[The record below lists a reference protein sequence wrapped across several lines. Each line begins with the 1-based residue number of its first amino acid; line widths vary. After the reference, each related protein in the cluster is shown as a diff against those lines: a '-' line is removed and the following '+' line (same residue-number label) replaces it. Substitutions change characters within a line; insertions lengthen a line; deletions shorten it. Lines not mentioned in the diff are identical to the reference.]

1 MELLNCRFVS
11 RVAGGQ
17 WESKLVPYIRKYS
30 MRNKTSIVT
39 SAADGCGQPSS
50 IRSMD
55 NLPSRDHKGAEYKE
69 SFMFSNR
76 SSVSHG
82 SALAIA
88 AFATVALVGL
98 AGTVSASVV
107 TTIYSESFGGA
118 PTTTPLA
125 GTAPTV
131 DNGTSST
138 WTATSGI
145 SDSGYTNNSTAI
157 GYLSFTPI
165 SGNIYTLSANLAGSG
180 TPNNGAWLSLGFL
193 ITPTTS
199 GNVRFDGSG
208 SGTENAVDWVLL
220 YTPGSSTVNGSLFE
234 GPGTSAGGANYY
246 VGNDQNSSGLDTGDF
261 SIVLNTAGTPSAWT
275 AKIFD
280 NGTAISGNLS
290 VPSGITAVGI
300 GNDGTVSAGQFS
312 NFSLT
317 SSPVPEPATLG
328 LVAIGGLGLL
338 LLKRRK
344 AV

>member
-1 MELLNCRFVS
+1 MLS
-11 RVAGGQ
+11 
-17 WESKLVPYIRKYS
+17 
-30 MRNKTSIVT
+30 
-39 SAADGCGQPSS
+39 
-50 IRSMD
+50 
-55 NLPSRDHKGAEYKE
+55 H
-69 SFMFSNR
+69 R

-82 SALAIA
+82 CYLAAAALAA
-88 AFATVALVGL
+88 MACLGLVST
-98 AGTVSASVV
+98 ASA
-107 TTIYSESFGGA
+107 TTIIYQDSFNGLSSTPLNGAA
-118 PTTTPLA
+118 PTK
-125 GTAPTV
+125 
-131 DNGTSST
+131 DNGTSAT

-145 SDSGYTNNSTAI
+145 SDSGYTNNNTAI
-157 GYLSFTPI
+157 GYLNFTPV

-193 ITPTTS
+193 TTPTTS

-208 SGTENAVDWVLL
+208 TGTENAVDWVLL

-234 GPGTSAGGANYY
+234 GPGTTAGGANYY
-246 VGNDQNSSGLDTGDF
+246 IGSDENSSGLETGDY
-261 SIVLNTAGTPSAWT
+261 SIVLDTAGTPSAWT